1 MKKTILKKLP
11 LENKDIFEGLLVII
25 FFIILVIINGNY
37 LLNQINSIPLALLLT
52 LPLTGIIIT
61 GLYLVKYFFIENR
74 RVY

>member
-1 MKKTILKKLP
+1 MKKTNLKKLP

-25 FFIILVIINGNY
+25 FFIILAIINGNY